1 MVISNNRECVKM
13 MVIMYQTLA
22 FIHFVQVLNKTQL
35 CKTVVQSVRS
45 KTVAN
50 TCVKEEYAIIF

>member
-1 MVISNNRECVKM
+1 
-13 MVIMYQTLA
+13 MYQTLA